1 MVIKYRFKRTLMVV
15 VLIISSVAVS
25 TFLGYFI
32 FQNEMARR
40 TSLKEAEFTGDINI
54 EKSDSD
60 LQFAEKLPEYKILF
74 TGLIQE
80 DFEISFDDIIKN
92 YGSYIEEI
100 VVNGIRTDE
109 EEISETYTG
118 IKLGRLLES
127 IIILEKSKK
136 VIAYA
141 TDLYAAD
148 FTMEEAAEEIY
159 LVWRRHEQFLDPQK
173 DGVIKIVQDS
183 GLTKKWIKDPVLFD
197 FIVEL
202 DDSDQVTGKLDEGII
217 SFFAQHRFFT
227 LCQLRLQRFLGAE
240 GMVR

>member
-1 MVIKYRFKRTLMVV
+1 MRLET
-15 VLIISSVAVS
+15 SSACNLS
-25 TFLGYFI
+25 CIYCDNTAG
-32 FQNEMARR
+32 
-40 TSLKEAEFTGDINI
+40 K
-54 EKSDSD
+54 KS
-60 LQFAEKLPEYKILF
+60 P
-74 TGLIQE
+74 G
-80 DFEISFDDIIKN
+80 EISFDDIIKN